1 MSPRSVKLS
10 MIAGVAEN
18 GVIGAHGTIP
28 WKIPSDMGFFKRT
41 TMGKPIIMGRKQ
53 YETVG
58 RPLPGRVNIVVTR
71 QVGYQP
77 DGVIVISSLEAAIE
91 HGKTIA
97 AADGVD
103 EAMIIGGGE
112 IYAQA
117 LDKADR
123 LYISHIALAPEGE
136 VFFPP
141 IDPAEWVVVGEP
153 AVPASPKDEASFLVR
168 VYERRRGSAH

>member
-1 MSPRSVKLS
+1 
-10 MIAGVAEN
+10 MIVGVAEN

-28 WKIPSDMGFFKRT
+28 WRIPSDMGFFKRT

-53 YETVG
+53 YESVG

-71 QVGYQP
+71 RQGYQP
-77 DGVIVISSLEAAIE
+77 DGVIVISGLEAAIE

-117 LDKADR
+117 LDRADR
-123 LYISHIALAPEGE
+123 LYVSHIALSPPGD
-136 VFFPP
+136 VIFPS
-141 IDPAEWVVVGEP
+141 IDPNEWVVVDEP
-153 AVPASPKDEASFLVR
+153 MVTPSPKDEATFVVR
-168 VYERRRGSAH
+168 VYERRRPSAH